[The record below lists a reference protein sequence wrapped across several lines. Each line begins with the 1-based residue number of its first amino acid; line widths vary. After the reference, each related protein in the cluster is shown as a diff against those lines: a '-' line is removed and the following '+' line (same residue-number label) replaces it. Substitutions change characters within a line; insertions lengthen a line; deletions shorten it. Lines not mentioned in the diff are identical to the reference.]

1 MLCAHVRQVCQ
12 PVAGSQNALYLY
24 VSGHLDNSKNVGER
38 GRAVVKEFVGRR
50 KVPLQVY
57 WS

>member
-1 MLCAHVRQVCQ
+1 VGDA
-12 PVAGSQNALYLY
+12 
-24 VSGHLDNSKNVGER
+24 DNSKNVGER
-38 GRAVVKEFVGRR
+38 GRAVVKEFVNRR